1 MTDENINREIE
12 KLQEAMKACL
22 DGVDIT
28 NPNQLS
34 VTMLQMISLVVRFEM
49 ENSVMEFFK
58 ALMDKM
64 EGKGK

>member
-12 KLQEAMKACL
+12 KLQEAMKECL
-22 DGVDIT
+22 NGVDIT

-58 ALMDKM
+58 VLTNKL
-64 EGKGK
+64 EGKGR